1 MRRVSE
7 LVGKPI
13 VTLDTGE
20 KVGHA
25 ADLLVDSSG
34 DHLVGIVIGG
44 GVLSGER
51 VLPYDHVQALGED
64 TIVARTQHGTLGAR
78 EWRDHDRDASRSST
92 LKGRRVVTRDGR
104 QIGTVHDVYIDPD
117 TGHVEG
123 YEVRERV
130 FAGLVSR
137 PRVLP
142 RSGDVTIGPDVVIV
156 SSEAAAQLEA
166 QPADGHR
173 NVLESHHG
181 NR

>member
-1 MRRVSE
+1 M
-7 LVGKPI
+7 
-13 VTLDTGE
+13 
-20 KVGHA
+20 
-25 ADLLVDSSG
+25 
-34 DHLVGIVIGG
+34 
-44 GVLSGER
+44 
-51 VLPYDHVQALGED
+51 
-64 TIVARTQHGTLGAR
+64 
-78 EWRDHDRDASRSST
+78 
-92 LKGRRVVTRDGR
+92 TRDGR

-137 PRVLP
+137 LRVLP

-173 NVLESHHG
+173 DVPMTTVSVPTAPSPRFQAMERTHTGTEWSPV
-181 NR
+181 RRVA